1 MFFKGWEALT
11 ETVKTMEKANE
22 REKLFLQQMNEIQ
35 TQRGP
40 CLLSQKLAKGF
51 KSAWAAYQDCF
62 KDSSNHIM
70 HVYQALF

>member
-1 MFFKGWEALT
+1 
-11 ETVKTMEKANE
+11 MEKANE

-51 KSAWAAYQDCF
+51 KSA
-62 KDSSNHIM
+62 
-70 HVYQALF
+70 